1 MRPILVRDVETRSTI
16 DVGDVG
22 AHVYAAHPS
31 TKVLCVGYC
40 LDNQPVK
47 IWRPGQPVP
56 KEFSYALRHKEY
68 GFGAHGAAFELE
80 IERNILVPKYGF
92 PTLPVERNI
101 CTMAISHALSLPGG
115 LEKIAKVLNLDHMKD
130 SVGHKVMLQ
139 MSKPRR
145 ARKAEDQEQVHWYTD
160 DERMGKLE
168 AYCMD
173 DVAATREILDT
184 LPELSEQEYQ
194 VWLLDQKINNHGI
207 YLDRKLLLA
216 AKQIIE
222 VALPSFDQELTR
234 LTNGQVTAI
243 TEVAK
248 LKTWINQFHP
258 IDTIRKGDLEDLL
271 QGELPDNV
279 RRALELRQ
287 QGAHAAIKKVYSLLD
302 RRDADGR
309 VRGAFIYH
317 AAGTGRW
324 SSRGAQIHNL
334 KRPLTKDIEAAIK
347 IVSTGDYIQVRKAY
361 PNPLSV
367 IGDLIRATIAAA
379 PGNVLMGADFSGI
392 EARVT
397 AWCAGEESKLDA
409 FRAYDT
415 GKGPDPYIIAAG
427 AVLHLDAFDIARRF
441 KAGDPAARE
450 QRQIGKCCEL
460 AFGYQG
466 GVNAFRRFM
475 PSGGLA
481 LTSSQ
486 TQWEQGS
493 RSGSGPRGLSG
504 DQKQNQIETDDFT
517 DEQIDRIKNAWRR
530 AHPHIAQFWTALA
543 NAAWRVTH
551 DHSKVVTVLDRL
563 TFECDDQPIMW
574 ITLPS
579 GRKLA
584 YPHARVGNFY
594 KHPGGVVTESLKK
607 NMWATSSAVGF
618 KDASAGQWR
627 DVLIYG
633 GYCCENVV
641 QAISRDLLSE
651 AMLRVDKA
659 GFAIVAHVHDEC
671 IIEVAK
677 KDAAR
682 VLPEFK
688 RLMNVVPDWAVG
700 LPIVAKPWQAAKYV
714 K

>member
-1 MRPILVRDVETRSTI
+1 MRPILVRDVETRSLV

-258 IDTIRKGDLEDLL
+258 IDTIRKGDLEELL

-347 IVSTGDYIQVRKAY
+347 IVSTGDYTQVRKAY

-379 PGNVLMGADFSGI
+379 PGNVLIGADFSGI

-397 AWCAGEESKLDA
+397 AWCAGEESKLDV
-409 FRAYDT
+409 FRAYDA
-415 GKGPDPYIIAAG
+415 GKGPDPYVISAA
-427 AVLHLDAFDIARRF
+427 AIDNLEPLKLYEDF
-441 KAGDPAARE
+441 KSGSPEARE
-450 QRQIGKCCEL
+450 SRQRGKASEL
-460 AFGYQG
+460 AFGFAG
-466 GVNAFRRFM
+466 GVGAYRRFA
-475 PSGGLA
+475 PDTTL
-481 LTSSQ
+481 
-486 TQWEQGS
+486 
-493 RSGSGPRGLSG
+493 
-504 DQKQNQIETDDFT
+504 T
-517 DEQIDRIKNAWRR
+517 DEEIERIKNRWRR
-530 AHPHIAQFWTALA
+530 KHPHIVQLWAAL
-543 NAAWRVTH
+543 NMSAWRVAH

-627 DVLIYG
+627 DVLVWPGILV
-633 GYCCENVV
+633 ENIV

-671 IIEVAK
+671 VIEVAK

-688 RLMNVVPDWAVG
+688 RLMNVVPKWAVG
-700 LPIVAKPWQAAKYV
+700 LPIVAKPWQAARYV